1 MGNALAERIG
11 RMAAGGDGDLVVS
24 RKQAL
29 HEQLAKIPRTT
40 DNQYILAHGFSLSDR
55 VYFLLSGKIQQPRKI
70 DALNK
75 KNLAMVFP

>member
-1 MGNALAERIG
+1 MRSPNGSGAWPRVAMVTWWLG
-11 RMAAGGDGDLVVS
+11 